1 MYAVLD
7 IESSGGK
14 RGQEKIIEIAI
25 FRFDGREVVDQLIS
39 LVNTDGAIHPYVQKL
54 TGITPNMLRR
64 APKFHELAKRIIQIT
79 DGAVLVGH
87 NVAFDYRMLEQE
99 FASLGYEYRRETL
112 DTIKLT
118 QKLIPGLKS
127 YGLENISRELNIYN
141 PQRHRAAGDARVTLE
156 LFKILLEKDQQKDI
170 LSSAKPL
177 NLDITRH
184 HDAGKLARLLD
195 LVQPEA
201 GVFYLRDANG
211 KILKTGFAK
220 NLFSELNNIFLLDFA
235 LKDQVVD
242 IQTELTGNDLISKLK
257 LYTQSLAN
265 PVELQVDALYMSS
278 WQVVWKNGK
287 FILKDSDN
295 LLPESVV
302 AFEKR
307 HKANVLLR
315 KLMKFPKPGT
325 HKAAVHLVKKIMYPG
340 ENFLLKL
347 PGRSLDETAVIA
359 IENYTALGYGYYRL
373 HYELQRFEAFRKTL
387 TPLPD
392 DAFVIGQLIT
402 WMHKYPKSVA
412 PLPGSDQTLA
422 AGETQSLEQ
431 LTTED

>member
-25 FRFDGREVVDQLIS
+25 FRFDGSEVVDQLIS

-99 FASLGYEYRRETL
+99 FASLGYDYRRETL

-127 YGLENISRELNIYN
+127 YGLENISKELNIFN

-156 LFKILLEKDQQKDI
+156 LFKILLEKDRQKDI
-170 LSSAKPL
+170 LTRVKPQNQDL
-177 NLDITRH
+177 NRY

-195 LVQPEA
+195 MVQPEA
-201 GVFYLRDANG
+201 GIYYLRDSDG

-220 NLFSELNNIFLLDFA
+220 NLFSELNNIFLLDFS
-235 LKDQVVD
+235 LKNQVVD

-257 LYTQSLAN
+257 LYTQSHAN
-265 PVELQVDALYMSS
+265 PAEFQVDHLYMSN
-278 WQVVWKNGK
+278 WQIVWKNGK
-287 FILKDSDN
+287 FALKDSDF
-295 LLPESVV
+295 LLPDSVV

-315 KLMKFPKPGT
+315 KLMKFPRPDT
-325 HKAAVHLVKKIMYPG
+325 HEAAVQLVKKIMYPG

-347 PGRSLDETAVIA
+347 PGRTLDETAVIA
-359 IENYTALGYGYYRL
+359 IENFTVLGYGYYRL
-373 HYELQRFEAFRKTL
+373 HHELQRFKAFRKTL
-387 TPLPD
+387 TPLPN
-392 DAFVIGQLIT
+392 DAFVIGQIIT
-402 WMHKYPKSVA
+402 WIHKYPNSVA
-412 PLPGSDQTLA
+412 PFPGSDESLTL
-422 AGETQSLEQ
+422 GESHSVDQ
-431 LTTED
+431 LPNED